1 MQVRFPLGAPYMKYL
16 IYTYGCQ
23 MNYSD
28 TERMQT
34 YLEALGFKQAK
45 DEKEADMILFN
56 TCSIRQK
63 GEQRVIGKMV
73 DMIKLRKKNKNLI
86 VVITGCMV
94 RKSSSRYS
102 ETRDKLFNRS
112 HEIDIALRIE
122 ELPRLAE
129 LIKELNPKIK
139 LKSIKEESL
148 EDYFNITPAYTSKSQ
163 AFIPISTGCDK
174 FCTYCIVPFSRG
186 REKSRPMIDILKE
199 CEEFVKQ
206 GCKEITLLGQTV
218 DSYGLSNFDK
228 QEGTFKY
235 LPKGKTPFV
244 HLLEQIDKLYS
255 KGLRRLRFTSSHP
268 KDISDD
274 LIKAHSKLKTLMPYL
289 HLPVQAG
296 HDATL
301 KRMNRPYTIKKYL
314 EIIKKLR
321 KTVPDIAIST
331 DFIVGFCRE
340 TEKEF
345 KATYDLFQ
353 KVEFDFAYFAQY
365 SERKGT
371 FSAKNL
377 KDDIPEKVKRRRW
390 HLINELLKKIV
401 AKKLPKFI
409 GKTLNVL
416 VEFEEKGMLHGHSEH
431 YKEVQFKGK
440 KSLIGEIVPV
450 KITKADKWVLEGKLL
465 KKP

>member
-1 MQVRFPLGAPYMKYL
+1 
-16 IYTYGCQ
+16 

-34 YLEALGFKQAK
+34 YLEALGFTKAK
-45 DEKEADMILFN
+45 TEKEADIILFN

-63 GEQRVIGKMV
+63 GEQKVLGKMV
-73 DMIKLRKKNKNLI
+73 DMPALRKKNKNLI

-102 ETRDKLFNRS
+102 EQRDKLFNRTR
-112 HEIDIALRIE
+112 EIDIALRIE
-122 ELPRLAE
+122 ELPKLAE
-129 LIKELNPKIK
+129 LIKELHPQIK
-139 LKSIKEESL
+139 LKKIHEESL
-148 EDYFNITPAYTSKSQ
+148 EDYFKITPTYTSKAQ

-186 REKSRPMIDILKE
+186 REKSRPLTDILKE

-206 GCKEITLLGQTV
+206 GGKEITLLGQTV

-228 QEGTFKY
+228 QERTFKH

-244 HLLEQIDKLYS
+244 YLLEQVDKLYA

-268 KDISDD
+268 RDISDD
-274 LIKAHSKLKTLMPYL
+274 LIKAHGKLKTLMPYL

-296 HDATL
+296 HNATL
-301 KRMNRPYTIKKYL
+301 KRMNRPYTIEKYL

-321 KTVPDIAIST
+321 KTVPGIAIST
-331 DFIVGFCRE
+331 DFIVGFCGE

-345 KATYDLFQ
+345 QATYDLFK
-353 KVEFDFAYFAQY
+353 KVGFDFAYFAQY

-371 FSAKNL
+371 FAAKNL
-377 KDDIPEKVKRRRW
+377 KDDVPGQVKKQRW
-390 HLINELLKKIV
+390 HLINELLKEIV
-401 AKKLPKFI
+401 SKKLPKFI
-409 GKTLNVL
+409 GKTVKVL
-416 VEFEEKGMLHGHSEH
+416 VEFESKGMLHGHSEH

-440 KSLIGEIVPV
+440 KSLIGEIVPI
-450 KITKADKWVLEGKLL
+450 KITKADKWVLEGKLTR
-465 KKP
+465 